1 MSNEIRTIVIDAM
14 GGDYAPQG
22 PVGGAL
28 LALKEHDN
36 LKIVLTG
43 TEEVIRKEL
52 EGKTYDADRLIIRP
66 TTEVIE
72 NEEESPVEAIRK
84 KKDSSMVVGL
94 SMVRNKEADGIVS
107 AGNTGAYLA
116 GATFVVGRIKGV
128 ARPALTLGLPTAGKY
143 PALLLDAG
151 ANMDCK
157 PGYLMQFARMA
168 EAYYR
173 NLYGVKDPKIGLL
186 NVGVESHKG
195 NELTKAV
202 YPMLKEAE
210 DLNFA
215 GNCEAREVMSGDF
228 HIIVTDGFA
237 GNVLVKGLEGV
248 SSFMLNGLKEG
259 IMSSLRGKI
268 GGLLVKPSLAKVK
281 SKLDP
286 RAVGG
291 CPLLGVK
298 GAVIKAHGNSKEEA
312 IASAVRQCLVFL
324 ETGVNEEIAERMKKD
339 TEAAANG

>member
-1 MSNEIRTIVIDAM
+1 MRKIVIDAM
-14 GGDYAPQG
+14 GGDYAPSA
-22 PVGGAL
+22 PVAGAL
-28 LALKEHDN
+28 LALEAHKD
-36 LKIVLTG
+36 LTIVLTG
-43 TEEVIRKEL
+43 TEVVIRKQL
-52 EGKTYDADRLIIRP
+52 EGKTYDASRLEIRP

-72 NEEESPVEAIRK
+72 NEEESPVDAIRK

-116 GATFVVGRIKGV
+116 GATFIVGRIKGV
-128 ARPALTLGLPTAGKY
+128 ARPALTVGLPTGKL
-143 PALLLDAG
+143 PTLLLDAG

-173 NLYGVKDPKIGLL
+173 NLYGVEKPSIGLL

-195 NELTKAV
+195 NELTKAT

-210 DLNFA
+210 DLNFT
-215 GNCEAREVMSGDF
+215 GNCEARDVFTGEFNVV
-228 HIIVTDGFA
+228 VTDAFA
-237 GNVLVKGLEGV
+237 GNILLKGLEGV
-248 SSFMLNGLKEG
+248 ASYMLNGLKEG

-268 GGLLVKPSLAKVK
+268 GGVLVKPSLMSVK

-286 RAVGG
+286 KAVGG

-298 GAVIKAHGNSKEEA
+298 GAVVKAHGNSKA
-312 IASAVRQCLVFL
+312 DSIANAVNQCLAFL
-324 ETGVNEEIAERMKKD
+324 ETGVNEEIEKRM
-339 TEAAANG
+339 AAAKEKEKETV